1 MLVSSGKL
9 LVDEQ
14 ICSDRFLPT
23 AKVGLGLGGVGGGG
37 SGDPNVFLHIPFSLV
52 EIGLHVKFYSLLGC
66 L

>member
-37 SGDPNVFLHIPFSLV
+37 GGGVR
-52 EIGLHVKFYSLLGC
+52 
-66 L
+66 